1 MNKRVITIIGIA
13 ILLISISVIKLKSNK
28 EKVANKL
35 YIHDVEAPILV
46 EVASPRQHT
55 FDQGF
60 HYLGT
65 FEPTRH
71 NTIGSDAAGKVIKIG
86 FDEGDKLSKGSFL
99 IKLDDELLELQL
111 ENALINLESQ
121 KNDDARNANL
131 LKDNIITGVQ
141 YEKTKL
147 ALRSAEAQVKQM
159 KRQLQ
164 NSSIKAPF
172 AGIVTKKMV
181 DLGSFIGMG
190 TPILE
195 LTDISS
201 LKLNISV
208 PERDVLKFN
217 KGQNVTVFADV
228 YQNIPFKGKVTSI
241 AVKADA
247 SHNFKI
253 EITTPNSSKNPLMA
267 GMYGSVKLENSTA
280 IEALSLPRKALI
292 GSTKKPQV
300 FLVKNGKAI
309 LTNFTSGTSDAEF
322 IEIVDGL
329 SKNDQIIIKGQIN
342 VQNKSNVI
350 TK

>member
-13 ILLISISVIKLKSNK
+13 ILLISISIIKLKSNK
-28 EKVANKL
+28 EKVADKL

-46 EVASPRQHT
+46 EVASPKQHT

-121 KNDDARNANL
+121 RNDDARNANL

-147 ALRSAEAQVKQM
+147 ALRAADAQVKQM

-172 AGIVTKKMV
+172 AGVVTKKMV
-181 DLGSFIGMG
+181 DVGSFIGMG

-208 PERDVLKFN
+208 PERDVLKFK
-217 KGQNVTVFADV
+217 KGQNVTVYADV

-241 AVKADA
+241 SVNADA

-253 EITTPNSSKNPLMA
+253 ELTTPNSSKNPLMA
-267 GMYGSVKLENSTA
+267 GMYGSVKLENSSA
-280 IEALSLPRKALI
+280 IEALSIPRKALI
-292 GSTKKPQV
+292 ASTKKPQV

-309 LTNFTSGTSDAEF
+309 RTNFTAGTSDAEF
-322 IEIVDGL
+322 IEIADGL

-350 TK
+350 TN

>member
-86 FDEGDKLSKGSFL
+86 FNEGDKLSKGSFL

-147 ALRSAEAQVKQM
+147 ALRAAEAQVKQM

-172 AGIVTKKMV
+172 AELSQKKW
-181 DLGSFIGMG
+181 
-190 TPILE
+190 
-195 LTDISS
+195 
-201 LKLNISV
+201 
-208 PERDVLKFN
+208 
-217 KGQNVTVFADV
+217 
-228 YQNIPFKGKVTSI
+228 
-241 AVKADA
+241 
-247 SHNFKI
+247 
-253 EITTPNSSKNPLMA
+253 
-267 GMYGSVKLENSTA
+267 
-280 IEALSLPRKALI
+280 LI
-292 GSTKKPQV
+292 
-300 FLVKNGKAI
+300 
-309 LTNFTSGTSDAEF
+309 
-322 IEIVDGL
+322 
-329 SKNDQIIIKGQIN
+329 
-342 VQNKSNVI
+342 
-350 TK
+350 

>member
-13 ILLISISVIKLKSNK
+13 ILLISISIIKLKSNK
-28 EKVANKL
+28 EKVADKL

-46 EVASPRQHT
+46 EVASPKQHT

-121 KNDDARNANL
+121 RNDDARNANL

-147 ALRSAEAQVKQM
+147 ALRSAESQVKQM

-172 AGIVTKKMV
+172 AGVVTKKMV
-181 DLGSFIGMG
+181 DVGSFIGMG

-208 PERDVLKFN
+208 PERDVLKFK
-217 KGQNVTVFADV
+217 KGQNVTVYADV

-241 AVKADA
+241 SVKADA

-280 IEALSLPRKALI
+280 IEALSIPRKALI

-309 LTNFTSGTSDAEF
+309 RTNFTAGTSDAEF

-350 TK
+350 TN

>member
-13 ILLISISVIKLKSNK
+13 ILLISISIIKLNSNK
-28 EKVANKL
+28 EKVADKL

-121 KNDDARNANL
+121 RNDDARNANL

-172 AGIVTKKMV
+172 AGVVTKKMV
-181 DLGSFIGMG
+181 DVGSFIGMG

-208 PERDVLKFN
+208 PERDVLKFK

-241 AVKADA
+241 SVKADA

-253 EITTPNSSKNPLMA
+253 EITTPNSSKTPLMA

-280 IEALSLPRKALI
+280 IEALSIPRKALI

-309 LTNFTSGTSDAEF
+309 RTNFTAGTSDAEF

-350 TK
+350 TN